1 MWQPFTEE
9 HQQFRKT
16 VRAFAEKELAPHV
29 DAWEEAGLFPRE
41 VFTRLWARD
50 HVEPPSRA
58 VLEAFDELLASV
70 HGDRDDPAA
79 PARDPAR

>member
-29 DAWEEAGLFPRE
+29 EEWEHDELFPNW
-41 VFTRLWARD
+41 VFK
-50 HVEPPSRA
+50 RA
-58 VLEAFDELLASV
+58 GELVDVLIDGATSTTLRGTQRVLT
-70 HGDRDDPAA
+70 PA
-79 PARDPAR
+79 